1 MPCRQIGLLLLFL
14 SVVALASPTLRAEEK
29 LRIIAFGAHPDDCE
43 LRAAGM
49 AARWAAAGHAVKF
62 VSLTNGDAG
71 HFAMSGKPLAERRK
85 AEVEACA
92 KVLGIE
98 TEVLDIPDGELL
110 PTLENRKAV
119 ARLIRQWQADVV
131 LFHRPYDYHPD
142 HRYTGVLVEDASVL
156 VVAPFFTPETPP
168 VKKNPVFMYYYDP
181 FAKPVPFQ
189 PSIVVG
195 IDEVSEKKW
204 QCIRS
209 MPSQFAD
216 EDSWQARYLPGV
228 PKDEQARAAFLL
240 DRVKQRSAALAQE
253 YREQLTELYGQEEAA
268 GIRYAEAFEVCQ
280 YGTQP
285 TPEELRSLFLLDA
298 QPSSGAIGESAV
310 ER

>member
-1 MPCRQIGLLLLFL
+1 MPCRRICLLLLAIC
-14 SVVALASPTLRAEEK
+14 VTSPANPAVKAEEK

-43 LRAAGM
+43 LRAAGA

-85 AEVEACA
+85 AEVEECA

-98 TEVLDIPDGELL
+98 SEVLDVPDGELL

-131 LFHRPYDYHPD
+131 LFHRPYDYHAD
-142 HRYTGVLVEDASVL
+142 HRYTGVLVEDAAVL
-156 VVAPFFTPETPP
+156 VAAPFFTPETPP
-168 VKKNPVFMYYYDP
+168 VKKNPIFLYYYDP
-181 FAKPVPFQ
+181 FTKPVSFQ

-195 IDEVSEKKW
+195 IDDVAEKKW
-204 QCIRS
+204 KCIQS

-216 EDSWQARYLPGV
+216 ADSWQARYLPGV
-228 PKDEQARAAFLL
+228 PKEEKARAAFLL
-240 DRVKQRSAALAQE
+240 DRVKQRSADLAQK
-253 YREQLTELYGQEEAA
+253 YREQLTQLYGKDRAA
-268 GIRYAEAFEVCQ
+268 AIRYAEAFELCQ

-285 TPEELRSLFLLDA
+285 TSEELRSLFLVD
-298 QPSSGAIGESAV
+298 
-310 ER
+310 

>member
-1 MPCRQIGLLLLFL
+1 LL
-14 SVVALASPTLRAEEK
+14 VVGAAAVGSPALCAEEK

-43 LRAAGM
+43 LRAAGV

-85 AEVEACA
+85 AEVEQCA

-98 TEVLDIPDGELL
+98 SEVLDIPDGELL

-131 LFHRPYDYHPD
+131 LFHRPYDYHAD
-142 HRYTGVLVEDASVL
+142 HRYTGVLVEDAAVL

-168 VKKNPVFMYYYDP
+168 VKKNPVFLYYYDP
-181 FAKPVPFQ
+181 FTKPIPFQ

-195 IDEVSEKKW
+195 IDEVAEKKW
-204 QCIRS
+204 KCIQS

-216 EDSWQARYLPGV
+216 ADSWQARYLPGV
-228 PKDEQARAAFLL
+228 PKEDAARAAFLL
-240 DRVKQRSAALAQE
+240 DRVKQRSAAVAQE
-253 YREQLTELYGQEEAA
+253 YRAQLSEQYGPDQAA
-268 GIRYAEAFEVCQ
+268 GIRYAEAFELSQ

-285 TPEELRSLFLLDA
+285 TPDELRALFL
-298 QPSSGAIGESAV
+298 I
-310 ER
+310 ERER